1 MTPSPALPQTGGRL
15 ALDHLVIAVR
25 DRERAIQDYRALGF
39 TVAIGGRHA
48 GRTSHNALVVFADG
62 AYLELIAW
70 DPPNPSERWS
80 ALLDRHGEGF
90 IDFALLPGNTGKV
103 IAEAK
108 ARGLD
113 LDGPLDGGRVRPDGK
128 ELRWQTARQPTFDL
142 PFLCGDV
149 TPREWRV
156 PEGDVREHAND
167 VTGISGLTV
176 AVADLGASVE
186 RYRALLGTEEVQPP
200 AVLGGAGLRVA
211 SFDLGSTTLFLASPT
226 GATASGLARRVATQ
240 LDARGDGLCAAA
252 FRSRPGQARALD
264 LSLTH
269 GALFEV
275 DPS

>member
-1 MTPSPALPQTGGRL
+1 M
-15 ALDHLVIAVR
+15 LDHLVIAVR

-39 TVAIGGRHA
+39 TVAIGGKHP

-70 DPPNPSERWS
+70 DPPNPAERWS
-80 ALLDRHGEGF
+80 ALLDKHGEGF
-90 IDFALLPGNTGKV
+90 IDFALLPDDTGRV

-108 ARGLD
+108 MRGLA

-167 VTGISGLTV
+167 VTGISSVTV

-186 RYRALLGTEEVQPP
+186 RYRALLGIAQMQAP
-200 AVLGGAGLRVA
+200 AVLAGAGLNVA
-211 SFDLGSTTLFLASPT
+211 SFSLGATTLFLATPT
-226 GATASGLARRVATQ
+226 GATATGLARRVATQ

-252 FRSRPGQARALD
+252 FHARAGQAPRTLD
-264 LSLTH
+264 LALTH
-269 GALFEV
+269 GASFEV
-275 DPS
+275 AS